1 MGRDRIKEEK
11 DYEELLSVNS
21 AVQIQRIKEE
31 LIKLLPGDIK
41 IIAKNESQKKL
52 INSIKNNEI
61 TICAG
66 PAGTGKTFVAMA
78 YALSLLRKSGNR
90 FRKIY
95 LMKSVTTLKGEEI
108 GFLKGDL
115 KEKIEPFMW
124 SFYISMEKILLDSS
138 IKALIDKD
146 IIRPFPLAYM
156 RGVSLD
162 DCIIIADEMQNVTLD
177 NAHTLLTRIGSNSK
191 LILLGDMDQIDMK
204 NKLESSL
211 EVLVEMFEGTHS
223 MGVIEMSQEDTNVR
237 NPLISII
244 EEKFKEF
251 FANKKR
257 VTMIDATT
265 GGTKIITIHKDKIKE
280 LNGD

>member
-211 EVLVEMFEGTHS
+211 EVLVEMFEDTHS

-257 VTMIDATT
+257 VAMIDATT